1 MSGTYTEAR
10 ARAVKKYLDNIAEC
24 RVRVS
29 EEDKERYK
37 RAAKKAELSLN
48 AYIIQAIEEK
58 IAREQ

>member
-24 RVRVS
+24 RVRVR

-37 RAAKKAELSLN
+37 TAAKKA
-48 AYIIQAIEEK
+48 
-58 IAREQ
+58 